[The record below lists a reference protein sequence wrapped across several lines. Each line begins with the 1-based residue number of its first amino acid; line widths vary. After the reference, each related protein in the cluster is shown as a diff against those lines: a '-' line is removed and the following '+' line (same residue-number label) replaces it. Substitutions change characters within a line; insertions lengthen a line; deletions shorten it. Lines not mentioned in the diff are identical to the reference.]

1 MTYDA
6 FVKKLKEIGWLNSVP
21 ADAQTEI
28 LSQLKTNLAN
38 KDDQGFAY
46 LALSQCGFDA
56 EDVEYDEVFAEF
68 AKISQKRFNPS
79 QLKVA
84 VVPGEED
91 LEDLKV
97 SFRHGGKQ
105 YSCTI
110 PETGWFNEA
119 VVETINEALEDSKVE
134 QRFIVLPAGDQ
145 LVGVVF
151 VPPAVYDK
159 AVRAKLIPRYEDM
172 GPPE

>member
-6 FVKKLKEIGWLNSVP
+6 YVKKLTEIGWLDMVP
-21 ADAQTEI
+21 ANAQTEI
-28 LSQLKTNLAN
+28 LSQLKKNLAN
-38 KDDQGFAY
+38 KDDQAFAY

-56 EDVEYDEVFAEF
+56 EDVEYVEVFADF
-68 AKISQKRFNPS
+68 AKVSQKRFKPL

-84 VVPGEED
+84 VVPGEEE

-97 SFRHGGKQ
+97 SFRHGSKQ
-105 YSCTI
+105 YSCTV

-119 VVETINEALEDSKVE
+119 VVETINEALEDSNVE

-151 VPPAVYDK
+151 VPPVVYDK
-159 AVRAKLIPRYEDM
+159 AVRAKLIPKHEAM
-172 GPPE
+172 GPPD